1 VKLVRHGLPSSI
13 AIETSVDDDSPPVL
27 GNASRLHQVVLNL
40 CTNAADAVG
49 SSNGRIDV
57 RLRHEAAGA
66 ADEAS
71 PSGWVVLE
79 VEDDGSR
86 VNAGSGLGLSVVH
99 GIVKS
104 HGGRIA
110 FESEAGKG
118 TTVTVRL
125 PAAAVSE
132 ASQTA
137 SIRRLPQRLRVLVV
151 EDKDLV
157 ASVTRSILE
166 AYGHSVTSVTD
177 PYQALKELRRA
188 PGNYDVVVTD
198 YSMPGL
204 TGLDLVDA
212 VKDAAPG
219 VGIVLSSGYNLSDP
233 EEDSGIV
240 HLAKPFTTAQLAS
253 TVMRA
258 KTLGGAGQ
266 ED

>member
-1 VKLVRHGLPSSI
+1 MCGIVAASANRNVGDILISGLHALEYRGYDSAGLVYLQDG
-13 AIETSVDDDSPPVL
+13 
-27 GNASRLHQVVLNL
+27 RLHKYRCEGKLANL
-40 CTNAADAVG
+40 
-49 SSNGRIDV
+49 
-57 RLRHEAAGA
+57 E
-66 ADEAS
+66 
-71 PSGWVVLE
+71 E
-79 VEDDGSR
+79 VM
-86 VNAGSGLGLSVVH
+86 
-99 GIVKS
+99 
-104 HGGRIA
+104 
-110 FESEAGKG
+110 
-118 TTVTVRL
+118 
-125 PAAAVSE
+125 
-132 ASQTA
+132 
-137 SIRRLPQRLRVLVV
+137 
-151 EDKDLV
+151 DK
-157 ASVTRSILE
+157 RSILE
-166 AYGHSVTSVTD
+166 AYGHSVMSVTD